1 MADLHKVG
9 ILAPFLEMRI
19 QFTEGS
25 LGRLESRSMW
35 MKERREGRKEERK
48 EKKNEKP
55 RSLQFPGSLYSAIWP
70 PEEGRRLLQG
80 FHSILRRP

>member
-48 EKKNEKP
+48 EESN
-55 RSLQFPGSLYSAIWP
+55 
-70 PEEGRRLLQG
+70 EGRKEG
-80 FHSILRRP
+80 KEK